1 MLVDPESSR
10 TRPARALRRALS
22 TRLASIAVA
31 AAIACATAPAAAQS
45 DQDKAA
51 ARSLA
56 TQGGQALAANKYA
69 EALDLVTRAESL
81 LHAPT
86 HLLMIARADI
96 GLGKYVA
103 AHEVLLKLTREELAP
118 TAPAAFKNAQDQGKA
133 ELIGVE
139 AKIANVRIAV
149 TNAQGRKVT
158 FKIDETPVPEVL
170 VGVYVPT
177 DPGKHVVTAMA
188 QGGVGRTT
196 VEVAPGEKKDVSL
209 TLLEETA
216 GAAPVA
222 GPVATPAAEET
233 APKQGF
239 FTTTRIIGI
248 GVAAVGV
255 GGVVLGTIELLQRGS
270 TKTTADKFFSE
281 CNPTGCTPTQE
292 APVKSPDYTVASDGP
307 ISGRGC
313 AAGGAALI
321 AGGTL
326 IFLGGPKKPA
336 TTGVTPY
343 FTGTTAGLTGS
354 F

>member
-1 MLVDPESSR
+1 VLVDPESSR
-10 TRPARALRRALS
+10 TRRARALRRAPW
-22 TRLASIAVA
+22 TRLAPLAVA
-31 AAIACATAPAAAQS
+31 AAIACASAPAAAQS

-56 TQGGQALAANKYA
+56 TQGGQALAASKYS

-96 GLGKYVA
+96 GLGRYVA
-103 AHEVLLKLTREELAP
+103 AQEVLLKLTREELAP
-118 TAPAAFKNAQDQGKA
+118 TAPPAFKNAQEQGKA
-133 ELIGVE
+133 ELVGVE

-149 TNAQGRKVT
+149 TNAKGRKVT
-158 FKIDETPVPEVL
+158 FKIDETPVPDVL

-177 DPGKHVVTAMA
+177 DPGKHVVTATA
-188 QGGVGRTT
+188 QGGVGRAT
-196 VEVAPGEKKDVSL
+196 VEVAPGDKKDVSI
-209 TLLEETA
+209 TLLEEAAA
-216 GAAPVA
+216 GGAP
-222 GPVATPAAEET
+222 ATPPVVEEP

-270 TKTTADKFFSE
+270 TKSTADKFFNE
-281 CNPTGCTPTQE
+281 CNPTGCSPTQE
-292 APVKSPDYTVASDGP
+292 TTVKSNDTTVATEGT
-307 ISGRGC
+307 ISVIGF

-343 FTGTTAGLTGS
+343 FTGTGAGLRGS